1 MPVFEYTCN
10 RCGVKFDE
18 WIRTS
23 DQKVVCPVC
32 KSEKVEKLISPFST
46 GGGGVCKPSSGG
58 G

>member
-18 WIRTS
+18 WVRTT
-23 DQKVVCPVC
+23 DQKVICPIC
-32 KSEKVEKLISPFST
+32 KSEKVEKLFSSFST
-46 GGGGVCKPSSGG
+46 GSGTCKPSSGG

>member
-18 WIRTS
+18 WVRTA
-23 DQKVVCPVC
+23 DQKVICPVC
-32 KSEKVEKLISPFST
+32 KSEKVEKLFSSFST
-46 GGGGVCKPSSGG
+46 GGGTCKPSSGG